1 VSRKRLQIGVSS
13 LEETLA
19 RASHLWKRAARG
31 DAVKVEE
38 RLSFES
44 LPLMLRTLT
53 PARWDLLAALRQ
65 AGKMSIKELAT
76 TLERDYKNVHTDVAK
91 LIELGLIERTADGKI
106 GVPWDV
112 ISAELRL
119 AA

>member
-1 VSRKRLQIGVSS
+1 MSKRKLQIGVSS
-13 LEETLA
+13 LDETLA
-19 RASHLWKRAARG
+19 RAAHIWKRAARG
-31 DAVKVEE
+31 DTVKLEE

-53 PARWDLLAALRQ
+53 PARWDLLAVLRQ
-65 AGKMSIKELAT
+65 VGKTSIRELAT
-76 TLERDYKNVHTDVAK
+76 TLERDYKNVHTDVSK
-91 LIELGLIERTADGKI
+91 LIELGLIERTSEGKVM
-106 GVPWDV
+106 VPWDV